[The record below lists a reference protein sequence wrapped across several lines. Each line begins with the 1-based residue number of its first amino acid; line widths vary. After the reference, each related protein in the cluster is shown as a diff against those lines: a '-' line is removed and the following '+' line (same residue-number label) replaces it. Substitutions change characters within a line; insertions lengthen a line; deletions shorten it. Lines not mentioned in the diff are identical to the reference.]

1 MYSVSLE
8 IRIFITKTWSFLR
21 HHWITVVQIER
32 IFNFLIFSC
41 FSRQRRSFLMAQFDR
56 AFNSTSNDVV
66 RLLDASHFGRENLKF
81 SSTLWFTLVEIQR
94 IFNFFIFF
102 LFFSAQALFSNGTVR
117 AFNSTSNE
125 VEIRIFNEN
134 LKFSSTLWFTVV
146 EIQRIFNFFIFSCF
160 SRQRRSF
167 LMAQFDRA
175 FNSTSNDVLGFS
187 WNSHFHNENL
197 KFSSTPLNHGGA
209 NWKNF

>member
-32 IFNFLIFSC
+32 IFNFFIFSC
-41 FSRQRRSFLMAQFDR
+41 FSRHRRSFLMAQFDR

-94 IFNFFIFF
+94 IFNFFIF
-102 LFFSAQALFSNGTVR
+102 
-117 AFNSTSNE
+117 
-125 VEIRIFNEN
+125 
-134 LKFSSTLWFTVV
+134 
-146 EIQRIFNFFIFSCF
+146 SCF
-160 SRQRRSF
+160 SRHRRSF

-197 KFSSTPLNHGGA
+197 KFSSTPLNHGGW